1 MEQMASLEIVF
12 NREGLSRVRGEQ
24 TLLGQALKVQS
35 VSNSFEI
42 IHKLVCVGFHCSFL
56 FLGREYITCQRTSK
70 DLQPPTY
77 FVATGKEAKGARPL

>member
-1 MEQMASLEIVF
+1 MQQMASLEIVF

-42 IHKLVCVGFHCSFL
+42 IHKLVCVGFHCSFFFSGKRVYYL
-56 FLGREYITCQRTSK
+56 SK
-70 DLQPPTY
+70 NLKGS
-77 FVATGKEAKGARPL
+77 ATPHIFCSHG